1 MLSPSIGCDLEFGF
15 IQKQL
20 TSPTFTSSDLEGLN
34 LNVTVPADIP
44 SGKKLPVFVFI
55 HGGGF
60 FIGGSTWPQYDQARF
75 VQLSIDLGEPIIAVN
90 LKYEPYFPKPI
101 SKLK

>member
-75 VQLSIDLGEPIIAVN
+75 VQLSIDLANRSLLLI
-90 LKYEPYFPKPI
+90 
-101 SKLK
+101 